1 MKLKIKPFIK
11 RLITE
16 NIYYI
21 LGNVFLIILIF
32 IILKVGLTE
41 NFTYKTKINSLQE
54 ENSGLKNKITL
65 MNSAIPKSEVLDEDV
80 KFLNTL
86 IPNVEDYFS
95 IIYALEKI
103 SKKTNF
109 VITDYTVNIG
119 GSDSEKLE
127 IDVIGKGDS
136 QSFVDFLKNYNFM
149 SGRLITSDKIELSPN
164 FSGSLKINLTF
175 YSKKTE
181 AGSSLEMSPNINI
194 YNELETLKAKV
205 SFNFDDSKVIITP
218 SLEYP
223 KKSNPF

>member
-21 LGNVFLIILIF
+21 LGNVFLIVLIF
-32 IILKVGLTE
+32 IILKIGLTE

-54 ENSGLKNKITL
+54 ENSGLKNKIVL
-65 MNSAIPKSEVLDEDV
+65 MNSKIPKSDVLDEDV

-95 IIYALEKI
+95 VIYALEKI

-109 VITDYTVNIG
+109 IITDYTINIG
-119 GSDSEKLE
+119 GSDLEKLQ

-136 QSFVDFLKNYNFM
+136 QSFVDFLKNYNFT

-164 FSGSLKINLTF
+164 FSGSLRINLTF

-181 AGSSLEMSPNINI
+181 ASNSLEMSPNINI

-205 SFNFDDSKVIITP
+205 SFNFDESEVIITP